1 MAIRSLGAASGLDLE
16 SLVSQLVTVE
26 RNSKVSRLDT
36 AKKGLD
42 SSLSGFGKLKSA
54 LTKFKDAVT
63 AMGEDKLRART
74 TTIKQPTETKTYLEA
89 KSSST
94 AAAGNFD
101 IKVKSLATG
110 SRIESA
116 DEAYTSAS
124 AVVSTTAGKLTF
136 AAGGKSFDVN
146 VKANMT
152 LDEFRKAVNSAGS
165 NFGVSAN
172 IINAGENIG
181 TKLVLTSSVTGLGND
196 LKITND
202 NADLDSLS
210 TQAFGSTDPESGG
223 LSAAIQAA
231 NAEVVIDGISVFS
244 KNNTFTNAIQD
255 TELTVLAVT
264 PDDNN
269 ATLSI
274 ETDKK
279 AAEDKIKAFMDAYNG
294 LLTEVNS
301 LTKNRTIGDDGKTVV
316 AEGGALSSDPM
327 VRSIMSQVTKTLGS
341 AFSSGGNSLNNLYAL
356 GITFNDQGKMEISS
370 ARLYGADSGRQ
381 RFDNALEN
389 NYDKIADLF
398 GASGG
403 ITKSLDK
410 VISQF
415 TDRDGLL
422 VNKENSLKDQ
432 LKKNSKDREAFERY
446 IVSYEE
452 TLRQR
457 YGALDSTLGQ
467 LQSTSSYL
475 VQQLANLP
483 NYSRR

>member
-16 SLVSQLVTVE
+16 SLVTQLVTVE
-26 RNSKVSRLDT
+26 RNSKVARLDST
-36 AKKGLD
+36 KKELD

-54 LTKFKDAVT
+54 LTKFKDSLT
-63 AMGEDKLRART
+63 ALGDDKLRART
-74 TTIKQPTETKTYLEA
+74 TSIKQPTDTKTYLEA
-89 KSSST
+89 TSSST
-94 AAAGNFD
+94 AAPGNFD

-116 DEAYTSAS
+116 NNAYTSSS

-136 AAGGKSFDVN
+136 AADGKTFDVN

-152 LDEFRKAVNSAGS
+152 LDEFRKAVNSASG

-172 IINAGENIG
+172 IINAGSGVG
-181 TKLVLTSSVTGLGND
+181 TKLVLTSSITGEGNE
-196 LKITND
+196 LKITGD
-202 NADLDSLS
+202 NAALDSLT
-210 TQAFGSTDPESGG
+210 TQAFGSTDPLSGG
-223 LSAAIQAA
+223 LDVAVEAGD
-231 NAEVVIDGISVFS
+231 AEVVIDGISVFS
-244 KNNTFTNAIQD
+244 KNNIFKNAIQD
-255 TELTVLAVT
+255 TELTVSAVT
-264 PDDNN
+264 PDGNN
-269 ATLSI
+269 ATLTI
-274 ETDKK
+274 ATDKK
-279 AAEDKIKAFMDAYNG
+279 AAEDKIKAFMDAYNS
-294 LLTEVNS
+294 LLSEVNT
-301 LTKNRTIGDDGKTVV
+301 LTKNRTLGEDGKTVIS
-316 AEGGALSSDPM
+316 EGGALSSDPM
-327 VRSIMSQVTKTLGS
+327 VRSIMSQVTKALGS
-341 AFSSGGNSLNNLYAL
+341 AFSSGGAELNNLYAL
-356 GITFNDQGKMEISS
+356 GITFNDQGRMEISS
-370 ARLYGADSGRQ
+370 TRLYGADSGRQ
-381 RFDNALEN
+381 RFENALEN

-410 VISQF
+410 IISQF

-422 VNKENSLKDQ
+422 VNKETSLKDQ
-432 LKKNSKDREAFERY
+432 LKKNTKDREAFERY

-483 NYSRR
+483 RFGS

>member
-16 SLVSQLVTVE
+16 SLVTQLVTVE
-26 RNSKVSRLDT
+26 RNTKVARLDST
-36 AKKGLD
+36 KKELD

-54 LTKFKDAVT
+54 LTKFKDTLT
-63 AMGEDKLRART
+63 ALGDDKLRART
-74 TTIKQPTETKTYLEA
+74 TSIKQPTDTKTYLEA
-89 KSSST
+89 TSSST
-94 AAAGNFD
+94 AAPGNFD

-116 DEAYTSAS
+116 NNAYSSSS

-136 AAGGKSFDVN
+136 TADGKTFDVN

-152 LDEFRKAVNSAGS
+152 LDEFRKAVNNASG

-172 IINAGENIG
+172 IINAGSGVG
-181 TKLVLTSSVTGLGND
+181 TKLVLTSSITGDGNE
-196 LKITND
+196 LKITGD
-202 NADLDSLS
+202 SAALDSLT
-210 TQAFGSTDPESGG
+210 TQAFGSSDPVSGG
-223 LSAAIQAA
+223 LDVAVEAGD
-231 NAEVVIDGISVFS
+231 AEVVIDGISVFS
-244 KNNTFTNAIQD
+244 KNNTFKNAIQD
-255 TELTVLAVT
+255 TELTVSAVT
-264 PDDNN
+264 PDGNN
-269 ATLSI
+269 ATLTI

-279 AAEDKIKAFMDAYNG
+279 AAEEKIKAFMDAYNS
-294 LLTEVNS
+294 LLTEVNT
-301 LTKNRTIGDDGKTVV
+301 LTKNRTLGEDGKTVLS
-316 AEGGALSSDPM
+316 EGGALSGDPM

-341 AFSSGGNSLNNLYAL
+341 AFSSGGAELNNLYAL

-370 ARLYGADSGRQ
+370 TRLYGADSGRE
-381 RFDNALEN
+381 RFDDALEN

-398 GASGG
+398 GATGG
-403 ITKSLDK
+403 ITKEMDK
-410 VISQF
+410 IISQF

-422 VNKENSLKDQ
+422 VNKETSLKDQ
-432 LKKNSKDREAFERY
+432 LKKNTKDREAFERY

-483 NYSRR
+483 RYGS

>member
-16 SLVSQLVTVE
+16 SLVTQLVTVE
-26 RNSKVSRLDT
+26 RNTKVSRLDST
-36 AKKGLD
+36 KKELD

-54 LTKFKDAVT
+54 LTKFKDTLT
-63 AMGEDKLRART
+63 ALEDDKLRART
-74 TTIKQPTETKTYLEA
+74 TSIKQPTDTKTYLEA
-89 KSSST
+89 KSSGT
-94 AAAGNFD
+94 AAPGSFD

-116 DEAYTSAS
+116 DDAYSSSS

-136 AAGGKSFDVN
+136 EADGKKFDVN

-152 LDEFRKAVNSAGS
+152 LDDFRKAVNNASG
-165 NFGVSAN
+165 NFGVTAN
-172 IINAGENIG
+172 IINAGDGVG
-181 TKLVLTSSVTGLGND
+181 TKLVLTSSITGKDND
-196 LKITND
+196 LSITNN
-202 NADLDSLS
+202 NAELDSLS
-210 TQAFGSTDPESGG
+210 TKANGNNTPGSGG
-223 LSAAIQAA
+223 LEVAIGAG

-244 KNNTFTNAIQD
+244 ENNTFKNAIQD
-255 TELTVLAVT
+255 TELTVSAVT

-269 ATLSI
+269 ATLTI
-274 ETDKK
+274 ATDKK
-279 AAEDKIKAFMDAYNG
+279 AAETKIKAFMDAYNS
-294 LLTEVNS
+294 LLTEVET

-341 AFSSGGNSLNNLYAL
+341 AFSSGGNEVNNLYAL
-356 GITFNDQGKMEISS
+356 GITFNDQGKMEISTT
-370 ARLYGADSGRQ
+370 RLYGADSGRQ
-381 RFDNALEN
+381 RFDDVLEN
-389 NYDKIADLF
+389 NYDNIADLF
-398 GASGG
+398 GGKNG
-403 ITKSLDK
+403 ISDSLDDL
-410 VISQF
+410 ISQF

-422 VNKENSLKDQ
+422 VNKEDSLKEQ
-432 LKKNSKDREAFERY
+432 LKKNSKDREAFDRY

-483 NYSRR
+483 RYGS

>member
-16 SLVSQLVTVE
+16 SLVTQLVTVE
-26 RNSKVSRLDT
+26 RNTKVARLDST
-36 AKKGLD
+36 KKELD

-54 LTKFKDAVT
+54 LTKFKDTLT
-63 AMGEDKLRART
+63 ALGDDKLRART
-74 TTIKQPTETKTYLEA
+74 TSIKQPTDTKTYLEA
-89 KSSST
+89 TSSST
-94 AAAGNFD
+94 AAPGNFD

-116 DEAYTSAS
+116 NNAYSSSS

-136 AAGGKSFDVN
+136 EADGKTFDVN

-152 LDEFRKAVNSAGS
+152 LDEFRKAVNNASG

-172 IINAGENIG
+172 IINAGSGVG
-181 TKLVLTSSVTGLGND
+181 TKLVLTSSVTGDGNE
-196 LKITND
+196 LKITGD
-202 NADLDSLS
+202 NAALDSLT
-210 TQAFGSTDPESGG
+210 TQAFGSTDPVSGG
-223 LSAAIQAA
+223 LDVAVEAGD
-231 NAEVVIDGISVFS
+231 AEVVIDGISVFS
-244 KNNTFTNAIQD
+244 KNNTFKNAIQD
-255 TELTVLAVT
+255 TELTVSAVT
-264 PDDNN
+264 PDGNN
-269 ATLSI
+269 ATLTI

-279 AAEDKIKAFMDAYNG
+279 AAEEKIKAFMDAYNS
-294 LLTEVNS
+294 LLTEVNT
-301 LTKNRTIGDDGKTVV
+301 LTKNRTLGEDGKTVLS
-316 AEGGALSSDPM
+316 EGGALSSDPM

-341 AFSSGGNSLNNLYAL
+341 AFSSGGAELNNLYAL

-370 ARLYGADSGRQ
+370 TRLYGADSGRE
-381 RFDNALEN
+381 RFDEALEN

-398 GASGG
+398 GGTGG
-403 ITKSLDK
+403 ITKEMDK
-410 VISQF
+410 IISQF

-422 VNKENSLKDQ
+422 VNKETSLKDQ
-432 LKKNSKDREAFERY
+432 LKKNTKDREAFERY

-483 NYSRR
+483 KFGS

>member
-16 SLVSQLVTVE
+16 SLVTQLVTVE
-26 RNSKVSRLDT
+26 RNTKETRLDAT
-36 AKKGLD
+36 KKELD

-54 LTKFKDAVT
+54 LTKFKDTLT
-63 AMGEDKLRART
+63 ALGDDKLRART
-74 TTIKQPTETKTYLEA
+74 TSIKQPTDTKTYLEA
-89 KSSST
+89 TSSST
-94 AAAGNFD
+94 AAPGNFD

-116 DEAYTSAS
+116 NNAYSSSS

-136 AAGGKSFDVN
+136 TADGKTFDVN

-152 LDEFRKAVNSAGS
+152 LDEFRKAVNNASG

-172 IINAGENIG
+172 IINAGSGVG
-181 TKLVLTSSVTGLGND
+181 TKLVLTSSITGDGNE
-196 LKITND
+196 LKITGD
-202 NADLDSLS
+202 SAALDSLT
-210 TQAFGSTDPESGG
+210 TQAFGSSDPVSGG
-223 LSAAIQAA
+223 LDVAVEAGD
-231 NAEVVIDGISVFS
+231 AEVVIDGISVFS
-244 KNNTFTNAIQD
+244 KNNTFKNAIQD
-255 TELTVLAVT
+255 TELTVSAVT
-264 PDDNN
+264 PDGNN
-269 ATLSI
+269 ATLTI

-279 AAEDKIKAFMDAYNG
+279 AAEEKIKAFMDAYNS
-294 LLTEVNS
+294 LLTEVNT
-301 LTKNRTIGDDGKTVV
+301 LTKNRTLGEDGKTVLS
-316 AEGGALSSDPM
+316 EGGALSGDPM

-341 AFSSGGNSLNNLYAL
+341 AFSSGGAELNNLYAL

-370 ARLYGADSGRQ
+370 TRLYGADSGRE
-381 RFDNALEN
+381 RFDDALEN

-398 GASGG
+398 GATGG
-403 ITKSLDK
+403 ITKEMDK
-410 VISQF
+410 IISQF

-422 VNKENSLKDQ
+422 VNKETSLKDQ
-432 LKKNSKDREAFERY
+432 LKKNTKDREAFERY

-483 NYSRR
+483 RYGS

>member
-16 SLVSQLVTVE
+16 SLVTQLVTVE

-36 AKKGLD
+36 TKKELD

-54 LTKFKDAVT
+54 LTKFKDSVT
-63 AMGEDKLRART
+63 ALGDDKLRART
-74 TTIKQPTETKTYLEA
+74 TLIKQPTDTKTYLEA
-89 KSSST
+89 TSSST
-94 AAAGNFD
+94 AAPGNFD

-110 SRIESA
+110 SRLEST
-116 DEAYTSAS
+116 DLAYGSAS
-124 AVVSTTAGKLTF
+124 DVVSATAGKLTF
-136 AAGGKSFDVN
+136 TADGKSFDVD
-146 VKANMT
+146 VTAGMT
-152 LDEFRKAVNSAGS
+152 LDQFRKAVNNAEG

-172 IINAGENIG
+172 IINAGSTTG
-181 TKLVLTSSVTGLGND
+181 TKLVLTSSITGMGND
-196 LKITND
+196 LRITND
-202 NADLDSLS
+202 NAALDSIS
-210 TQAFGSTDPESGG
+210 TRANGSTVDGSGG
-223 LSAAIQAA
+223 IGVDIAAGD
-231 NAEVVIDGISVFS
+231 AEIEVDGISVKS
-244 KNNTFTNAIQD
+244 SNNTFTNAIQD
-255 TELTVLAVT
+255 TELTVSAVT

-269 ATLSI
+269 ATLTI
-274 ETDKK
+274 ATDKK

-327 VRSIMSQVTKTLGS
+327 VRSIMSQVTRTLGS
-341 AFSSGGNSLNNLYAL
+341 GFSSGGDELNNLYAL

-370 ARLYGADSGRQ
+370 TRAFGADSGRE

-422 VNKENSLKDQ
+422 VNKEDSLKSQ

-483 NYSRR
+483 RYGS

>member
-16 SLVSQLVTVE
+16 SLVTQLVTVE
-26 RNSKVSRLDT
+26 RNTKVSRLDST
-36 AKKGLD
+36 KKELD

-54 LTKFKDAVT
+54 LTKFKDTLT
-63 AMGEDKLRART
+63 ALGDDKLRART
-74 TTIKQPTETKTYLEA
+74 TSIKQPTDTKTYLEA
-89 KSSST
+89 KSSGT
-94 AAAGNFD
+94 AAPGNFD
-101 IKVKSLATG
+101 IKVKTLATG

-116 DEAYTSAS
+116 NNAYTNSS
-124 AVVSTTAGKLTF
+124 SIVSTTAGKLTF
-136 AAGGKSFDVN
+136 EADGKTFDVN

-152 LDEFRKAVNSAGS
+152 LDDFRKAVNSASG

-172 IINAGENIG
+172 IINAGDGVG
-181 TKLVLTSSVTGLGND
+181 TKLVLTSSVTGEDNE
-196 LKITND
+196 LKITNN

-210 TQAFGSTDPESGG
+210 TQAFGSDDDESGG
-223 LSAAIQAA
+223 LDVAIKAG
-231 NAEVVIDGISVFS
+231 NAEVIIDGISVFS
-244 KNNTFTNAIQD
+244 ENNTFKNAIQD
-255 TELTVLAVT
+255 TELTVSAVT
-264 PDDNN
+264 PDGNN
-269 ATLSI
+269 ATLTI
-274 ETDKK
+274 ATDKK

-341 AFSSGGNSLNNLYAL
+341 AFSSGGQELNNLYAL

-370 ARLYGADSGRQ
+370 TRQYGADSGRQ
-381 RFDNALEN
+381 RFDDALEN

-422 VNKENSLKDQ
+422 VNKETSLKDQ
-432 LKKNSKDREAFERY
+432 LKKNTKDREAFERY

-483 NYSRR
+483 RYGS

>member
-16 SLVSQLVTVE
+16 SLVTQLVTVE
-26 RNSKVSRLDT
+26 RNTKVSRLDST
-36 AKKGLD
+36 KKELD

-54 LTKFKDAVT
+54 LTKFKDTLT
-63 AMGEDKLRART
+63 ALDDDKLRGRT
-74 TTIKQPTETKTYLEA
+74 TSIKQPTDTKTYLEA
-89 KSSST
+89 KSSGT
-94 AAAGNFD
+94 AAPGNFD
-101 IKVKSLATG
+101 IKVKALATG

-116 DEAYTSAS
+116 DNAYTSAS

-136 AAGGKSFDVN
+136 EADGKSFDVD

-152 LDEFRKAVNSAGS
+152 LDEFRKAVNNASG

-172 IINAGENIG
+172 IINAGDGVG
-181 TKLVLTSSVTGLGND
+181 TKLVLSSSITGKDND
-196 LKITND
+196 LKITNN

-210 TQAFGSTDPESGG
+210 TQAFGSSDPLSGG
-223 LSAAIQAA
+223 LDAAIKAA
-231 NAEVVIDGISVFS
+231 DAEVEIDGISVKS
-244 KNNTFTNAIQD
+244 PNNTFKNAIQD
-255 TELTVLAVT
+255 TELTVSAVT
-264 PDDNN
+264 PDGNN
-269 ATLSI
+269 ATLTI
-274 ETDKK
+274 ATDKK
-279 AAEDKIKAFMDAYNG
+279 AAEDKIKAFMDAYNS
-294 LLTEVNS
+294 LLNEVNT

-316 AEGGALSSDPM
+316 SEGGALTSDPM
-327 VRSIMSQVTKTLGS
+327 VRSVMSQVTKTLGS
-341 AFSSGGNSLNNLYAL
+341 AFSSGGNELGNLYAL
-356 GITFNDQGKMEISS
+356 GITFNDQGKLEISS
-370 ARLYGADSGRQ
+370 TRQFGADSGRE
-381 RFDNALEN
+381 RFDDTLEN

-398 GASGG
+398 GGAGG
-403 ITKSLDK
+403 ISKSMDK
-410 VISQF
+410 IISQF

-422 VNKENSLKDQ
+422 VNKEESLKSQ

-483 NYSRR
+483 RFGS

>member
-16 SLVSQLVTVE
+16 SLVTQLVTVE
-26 RNSKVSRLDT
+26 RNTKVSRLDST
-36 AKKGLD
+36 KKELD

-54 LTKFKDAVT
+54 LTKFKDTLT
-63 AMGEDKLRART
+63 ALGDDKLRART
-74 TTIKQPTETKTYLEA
+74 TSIKQPTDTKTYLEA

-94 AAAGNFD
+94 AAPGNFD
-101 IKVKSLATG
+101 IKVKTLATG

-116 DEAYTSAS
+116 NNAYTNSSSIVSA
-124 AVVSTTAGKLTF
+124 TAGKLTF
-136 AAGGKSFDVN
+136 EADGKTFDVN

-152 LDEFRKAVNSAGS
+152 LDDFRKAVNSASG

-172 IINAGENIG
+172 IINAGDGIG
-181 TKLVLTSSVTGLGND
+181 TKLVLTSSITGEDNE
-196 LKITND
+196 LKITGD
-202 NADLDSLS
+202 NAALDSLT
-210 TQAFGSTDPESGG
+210 TQAFGSSDPVSGG
-223 LSAAIQAA
+223 LDVAIEAS
-231 NAEVVIDGISVFS
+231 NAEVIIDGISVFS
-244 KNNTFTNAIQD
+244 ENNTFKNAIQD
-255 TELTVLAVT
+255 TELTVSAVT
-264 PDDNN
+264 PDGNN
-269 ATLSI
+269 ATLTI
-274 ETDKK
+274 ATDKK
-279 AAEDKIKAFMDAYNG
+279 AAEEKIKAFMDAYNS
-294 LLTEVNS
+294 LLTEVNT

-341 AFSSGGNSLNNLYAL
+341 AFSSGGGELNNLYAL

-370 ARLYGADSGRQ
+370 TRQYGADSGRQ
-381 RFDNALEN
+381 RFDDALEN

-422 VNKENSLKDQ
+422 VNKETSLKDQ

-483 NYSRR
+483 RYGS

>member
-16 SLVSQLVTVE
+16 SLVTQLVTVE
-26 RNSKVSRLDT
+26 RNTKVSRLDST
-36 AKKGLD
+36 KKELD

-54 LTKFKDAVT
+54 LTKFKDALT
-63 AMGEDKLRART
+63 ALGDDKLRART
-74 TTIKQPTETKTYLEA
+74 TSIKQPTDTKTYLEA
-89 KSSST
+89 TSSST
-94 AAAGNFD
+94 AAPGNFD

-116 DEAYTSAS
+116 DNAYSSSS
-124 AVVSTTAGKLTF
+124 AVVSATAGKLTF
-136 AAGGKSFDVN
+136 EADGKTFDVN

-152 LDEFRKAVNSAGS
+152 LDEFRKAVNNASG

-172 IINAGENIG
+172 IINAGTGVG
-181 TKLVLTSSVTGLGND
+181 TKLVLTSSITGEGNE
-196 LKITND
+196 LKITGD
-202 NADLDSLS
+202 NAALDGLS
-210 TQAFGSTDPESGG
+210 TQAFGSSDPVSGG
-223 LSAAIQAA
+223 LDVAVEAGD
-231 NAEVVIDGISVFS
+231 AEVVIDGISVFS
-244 KNNTFTNAIQD
+244 ENNTFKNAIQD
-255 TELTVLAVT
+255 TELTVSAVT
-264 PDDNN
+264 PDGNN
-269 ATLSI
+269 ATLTI
-274 ETDKK
+274 ATDKK
-279 AAEDKIKAFMDAYNG
+279 AAEEKIKAFMDAYNS
-294 LLTEVNS
+294 LLTEVNT
-301 LTKNRTIGDDGKTVV
+301 LTKNRTLGDDGKTVLS
-316 AEGGALSSDPM
+316 EGGALSSDPM

-341 AFSSGGNSLNNLYAL
+341 AFSSGGAELNNLYAL

-370 ARLYGADSGRQ
+370 TRQYGADSGRE
-381 RFDNALEN
+381 RFDDALEN

-403 ITKSLDK
+403 ITKSLNK

-422 VNKENSLKDQ
+422 VNKETSLKDQ
-432 LKKNSKDREAFERY
+432 LKKNTKDREAFERY

-483 NYSRR
+483 RFGS

>member
-16 SLVSQLVTVE
+16 SLVTQLVTVE
-26 RNSKVSRLDT
+26 RNTKETRLDAT
-36 AKKGLD
+36 KKELD

-54 LTKFKDAVT
+54 LTKFKDTLT
-63 AMGEDKLRART
+63 ALGDDKLRART
-74 TTIKQPTETKTYLEA
+74 TSIKQPTDTKTYLEA
-89 KSSST
+89 TSSST
-94 AAAGNFD
+94 AAPGNFD

-116 DEAYTSAS
+116 DNAYSSSS

-136 AAGGKSFDVN
+136 AADGKTFDVN

-152 LDEFRKAVNSAGS
+152 LDEFRKAVNNASG

-172 IINAGENIG
+172 IINAGSGVG
-181 TKLVLTSSVTGLGND
+181 TKLVLTSSITGEGNE
-196 LKITND
+196 LKITGD
-202 NADLDSLS
+202 NADLDSLT
-210 TQAFGSTDPESGG
+210 TQAFGSSDPVSGG
-223 LSAAIQAA
+223 LDVAIEAGD
-231 NAEVVIDGISVFS
+231 AEVVIDGISVFS
-244 KNNTFTNAIQD
+244 KNNTFKNAIQD
-255 TELTVLAVT
+255 TELTVSAVT
-264 PDDNN
+264 PDGNN
-269 ATLSI
+269 ATLNI

-279 AAEDKIKAFMDAYNG
+279 AAEDKIKAFMDAYNS
-294 LLTEVNS
+294 LLSEVNT
-301 LTKNRTIGDDGKTVV
+301 LTKNRTLGDDGKTVI

-341 AFSSGGNSLNNLYAL
+341 AFSSGGAELNNLYAL

-370 ARLYGADSGRQ
+370 TRLYGADSGRE
-381 RFDNALEN
+381 RFDDALEN

-398 GASGG
+398 GGTGG
-403 ITKSLDK
+403 ITKEMDK
-410 VISQF
+410 IISQF

-422 VNKENSLKDQ
+422 VNKETSLKDQ
-432 LKKNSKDREAFERY
+432 LKKNTKDREAFERY

-483 NYSRR
+483 RYGS

>member
-16 SLVSQLVTVE
+16 SLVTQLVTVE
-26 RNSKVSRLDT
+26 RNTKETRLDAT
-36 AKKGLD
+36 KKELD

-54 LTKFKDAVT
+54 LTKFKDTLT
-63 AMGEDKLRART
+63 ALGDDKLRART
-74 TTIKQPTETKTYLEA
+74 TSIKQPTDTKTYLEA
-89 KSSST
+89 TSSST
-94 AAAGNFD
+94 AAPGNFD

-116 DEAYTSAS
+116 DNAYSSSS

-136 AAGGKSFDVN
+136 AADGKTFDVN

-152 LDEFRKAVNSAGS
+152 LDEFRKAVNNASG

-172 IINAGENIG
+172 IINAGSGVG
-181 TKLVLTSSVTGLGND
+181 TKLVLTSSITGEGNE
-196 LKITND
+196 LKITGD
-202 NADLDSLS
+202 NADLDSLT
-210 TQAFGSTDPESGG
+210 TQAFGSSDPVSGG
-223 LSAAIQAA
+223 LDVAIEAGD
-231 NAEVVIDGISVFS
+231 AEVVIDGISVFS
-244 KNNTFTNAIQD
+244 KNNTFKNAIQD
-255 TELTVLAVT
+255 TELTVSAVT
-264 PDDNN
+264 PDGNN
-269 ATLSI
+269 ATLTI

-279 AAEDKIKAFMDAYNG
+279 AAEDKIKAFMDAYNS
-294 LLTEVNS
+294 LLSEVNT
-301 LTKNRTIGDDGKTVV
+301 LTKNRTLGDDGKTVI

-341 AFSSGGNSLNNLYAL
+341 AFSSGGAELNNLYAL

-370 ARLYGADSGRQ
+370 TRLYGADSGRE
-381 RFDNALEN
+381 RFDDALEN

-398 GASGG
+398 GGTGG
-403 ITKSLDK
+403 ITKEMDK
-410 VISQF
+410 IISQF

-422 VNKENSLKDQ
+422 VNKETSLKDQ
-432 LKKNSKDREAFERY
+432 LKKNTKDREAFERY

-483 NYSRR
+483 RYGS

>member
-16 SLVSQLVTVE
+16 SLVTQLVTVE
-26 RNSKVSRLDT
+26 RNTKETRLDAT
-36 AKKGLD
+36 KKELD

-54 LTKFKDAVT
+54 LTKFKDTLT
-63 AMGEDKLRART
+63 ALGDDKLRART
-74 TTIKQPTETKTYLEA
+74 TSIKQPTDTKTYLEA
-89 KSSST
+89 TSSST
-94 AAAGNFD
+94 AAPGNFD

-116 DEAYTSAS
+116 DNAYSSSS

-136 AAGGKSFDVN
+136 TADGKTFDVN

-152 LDEFRKAVNSAGS
+152 LDEFRKAVNNASG

-172 IINAGENIG
+172 IINAGSGVG
-181 TKLVLTSSVTGLGND
+181 TKLVLTSSITGDGNE
-196 LKITND
+196 LKITGD
-202 NADLDSLS
+202 SAALDSLT
-210 TQAFGSTDPESGG
+210 TQAFGSSDPVSGG
-223 LSAAIQAA
+223 LDVAVEAGD
-231 NAEVVIDGISVFS
+231 AEVVIDGISVFS
-244 KNNTFTNAIQD
+244 KNNTFKNAIQD
-255 TELTVLAVT
+255 TELTVSAVT
-264 PDDNN
+264 PDGNN
-269 ATLSI
+269 ATLTI

-279 AAEDKIKAFMDAYNG
+279 AAEEKIKAFMDAYNS
-294 LLTEVNS
+294 LLTEVNT
-301 LTKNRTIGDDGKTVV
+301 LTKNRTLGEDGKTVLS
-316 AEGGALSSDPM
+316 EGGALSGDPM

-341 AFSSGGNSLNNLYAL
+341 AFSSGGAELNNLYAL

-370 ARLYGADSGRQ
+370 TRLYGADSGRE
-381 RFDNALEN
+381 RFDDALEN

-398 GASGG
+398 GATGG
-403 ITKSLDK
+403 ITKEMDK
-410 VISQF
+410 IISQF

-422 VNKENSLKDQ
+422 VNKETSLKDQ
-432 LKKNSKDREAFERY
+432 LKKNTKDREAFERY

-483 NYSRR
+483 RYGS

>member
-16 SLVSQLVTVE
+16 SLVTQLVTVE

-36 AKKGLD
+36 TKKDLD

-54 LTKFKDAVT
+54 LTKFKDTVT
-63 AMGEDKLRART
+63 ALGDDKLRART
-74 TTIKQPTETKTYLEA
+74 TSIKQPTDTKTYLEA

-94 AAAGNFD
+94 AAPGNFD

-116 DEAYTSAS
+116 NNAYSSAS
-124 AVVSTTAGKLTF
+124 AVVSTTAGKLNF
-136 AAGGKSFDVN
+136 EADGKSFEVA
-146 VKANMT
+146 VTAGMT
-152 LDEFRKAVNSAGS
+152 LDQLRKAVNSADG

-172 IINAGENIG
+172 IINAGDGIG
-181 TKLVLTSSVTGLGND
+181 TKLVLTSSITGQGNE

-202 NADLDSLS
+202 NAELDSVS
-210 TQAFGSTDPESGG
+210 TQAFGSTDEESGG
-223 LSAAIQAA
+223 LNVAIQAA

-264 PDDNN
+264 PDANN

-294 LLTEVNS
+294 LLNEVNS

-327 VRSIMSQVTKTLGS
+327 VRSIMSQVTRTLGS
-341 AFSSGGNSLNNLYAL
+341 AFSSGGDDLSNLYAL
-356 GITFNDQGKMEISS
+356 GITFNDQGRMEISS
-370 ARLYGADSGRQ
+370 ARSFGADSGRE

-398 GASGG
+398 GAEGG
-403 ITKSLDK
+403 ITASLDK

-422 VNKENSLKDQ
+422 VNKETSLKDQ

-483 NYSRR
+483 RYGS

>member
-16 SLVSQLVTVE
+16 SLVTQLVTVE
-26 RNSKVSRLDT
+26 RNTKVARLDST
-36 AKKGLD
+36 KKELD

-54 LTKFKDAVT
+54 LTKFKDSLT
-63 AMGEDKLRART
+63 ALGDDKLRART
-74 TTIKQPTETKTYLEA
+74 TSIKQPTDTKTYLEA
-89 KSSST
+89 TSSST
-94 AAAGNFD
+94 AAPGNFD

-116 DEAYTSAS
+116 NNAYTSS
-124 AVVSTTAGKLTF
+124 SSVVSTTAGKLTF
-136 AAGGKSFDVN
+136 AADGKTFDVN

-152 LDEFRKAVNSAGS
+152 LDEFRKAVNSASG

-172 IINAGENIG
+172 IINAGSGVG
-181 TKLVLTSSVTGLGND
+181 TKLVLTSSITGEGNE
-196 LKITND
+196 LKITGD
-202 NADLDSLS
+202 NAALDSLT
-210 TQAFGSTDPESGG
+210 TQAFGSTDPLSGG
-223 LSAAIQAA
+223 LDVAVEAGD
-231 NAEVVIDGISVFS
+231 AEVVIDGISVFS
-244 KNNTFTNAIQD
+244 KNNTFKNAIQD
-255 TELTVLAVT
+255 TELTVSAVT
-264 PDDNN
+264 PDGNN
-269 ATLSI
+269 ATLTI

-279 AAEDKIKAFMDAYNG
+279 AAEEKIKAFMDAYNN
-294 LLTEVNS
+294 LLSEVNT
-301 LTKNRTIGDDGKTVV
+301 LTKNRTLGEDGKTVIS
-316 AEGGALSSDPM
+316 EGGALSSDPM
-327 VRSIMSQVTKTLGS
+327 VRSIMSQVTKALGS
-341 AFSSGGNSLNNLYAL
+341 AFSSGGAELNNLYAL
-356 GITFNDQGKMEISS
+356 GITFNDQGRMEISS
-370 ARLYGADSGRQ
+370 TRLYGADSGRQ

-410 VISQF
+410 IISQF

-422 VNKENSLKDQ
+422 VNKETSLKDQ
-432 LKKNSKDREAFERY
+432 LKKNTKDREAFERY

-483 NYSRR
+483 RFGS